1 MEQFFQVGEKMDLEG
16 KCKISNKN
24 GFSKGYTE
32 IVSEMSNP
40 EMLMTFGVLKLMK
53 GDTFSNDEN
62 LERIFLL
69 LQGEVELSWDGN
81 KEIVKRGN
89 LYDDDPRTLH
99 LPPNVELT
107 MKCLEDN
114 TEFTVHKTE
123 NEKVFP
129 SKLYASAELRKETRG
144 KGTMNETGTRL
155 VRTILDVSITS
166 DANFMIGEDVH
177 YPGKWAGFPSH
188 SHNQPEIYFYRF
200 LPENGFGLLKLG
212 DEGVCMEQ
220 NDTVIIPPDLV
231 HPQVAAPGYA
241 MYFLWVIR
249 HLKDN
254 PYISPNFEE
263 QHLWA
268 EKPGAKIWPDR

>member
-1 MEQFFQVGEKMDLEG
+1 MDLEG
-16 KCKISNKN
+16 KYKIRQEN
-24 GFSKGYTE
+24 GFNRGYTE
-32 IVSEMSNP
+32 IVSMKTNP
-40 EMLMTFGVLKLMK
+40 EMLMSFGVLKMMK
-53 GDTFSNDEN
+53 DETFSNNEN

-69 LQGEVELSWDGN
+69 LQGEAELSWDDH
-81 KEIVKRGN
+81 KVVVKRGN

-99 LPPNVELT
+99 LPPAVELT
-107 MKCLEDN
+107 VKCLKDD
-114 TEFTVHKTE
+114 TEFSVHKTE
-123 NEKVFP
+123 NEKTFP
-129 SKLYASAELRKETRG
+129 ARLFGSQELRNEVRG

-155 VRTILDVSITS
+155 VRTILDVSIAHEN
-166 DANFMIGEDVH
+166 ANFMIGEDVH

-212 DEGVCMEQ
+212 DQGVCMEQ
-220 NDTVIIPPDLV
+220 DDTVIIPPNLV

-249 HLKDN
+249 HLNGN
-254 PYISPNFEE
+254 PYIKPDFEE

-268 EKPGAKIWPDR
+268 QEPDAKIWPDR

>member
-1 MEQFFQVGEKMDLEG
+1 MDLEA
-16 KCKISNKN
+16 KCKIRNKD
-24 GFSKGYTE
+24 GFSQGYTE
-32 IVSEMSNP
+32 IVSAESNP
-40 EMLMTFGVLKLMK
+40 EMLMSFGALKLKK
-53 GDTFSNDEN
+53 GSSFSNDEE

-69 LQGEVELSWDGN
+69 LNGEAELSWDDN
-81 KEIVKRGN
+81 HITVQRGN
-89 LYDDDPRTLH
+89 LYDNDPRTLH
-99 LPPNVELT
+99 VPKGVKVEIKSL
-107 MKCLEDN
+107 KDD

-123 NEKVFP
+123 NEKMFTA
-129 SKLYASAELRKETRG
+129 KLYGSKELVKETRG
-144 KGTMNETGTRL
+144 KGSMNETGTRL
-155 VRTILDVSITS
+155 VRTILDVSII
-166 DANFMIGEDVH
+166 DGANFMIGEDVH

-200 LPENGFGLLKLG
+200 LPDNGFGLLKLG

-249 HLKDN
+249 HLDGN
-254 PYISPNFEE
+254 PYIKPNFEE

-268 EKPGAKIWPDR
+268 EKPDAKIWPER

>member
-1 MEQFFQVGEKMDLEG
+1 MGLEA
-16 KCKISNKN
+16 KCKIRNKD
-24 GFSKGYTE
+24 GFSHGYTE

-40 EMLMTFGVLKLMK
+40 EMLMSFGSLKLMK
-53 GDTFSNDEN
+53 GDSFSNDEE

-69 LQGEVELSWDGN
+69 LQGEAELVWDN
-81 KEIVKRGN
+81 EHFSVSRGN
-89 LYDDDPRTLH
+89 LYDDDPWTLH
-99 LPPNVELT
+99 VPKGVMVEIKALA
-107 MKCLEDN
+107 DD

-123 NEKVFP
+123 NAKVFP
-129 SKLYASAELRKETRG
+129 SKLYGSKELVKETRG

-155 VRTILDVSITS
+155 VRTIIDVSIS
-166 DANFMIGEDVH
+166 DGANFMIGEDVH

-249 HLKDN
+249 HLDGN
-254 PYISPNFEE
+254 PYIKPNFEE

-268 EKPGAKIWPDR
+268 EKPDAKIWPER